1 MKNKT
6 TKRCAAN
13 PNRFAK
19 VAKIVCGEYH
29 ITEEAFMS
37 ERRFAE
43 IVNARFHYWHILY
56 YEYGMNHSQ
65 IAREFG
71 MTHGA
76 VINGLKKLE
85 NQFGKGDKIFKT
97 RNAAIRARLDD
108 IEVEV
113 LSAVD

>member
-1 MKNKT
+1 MKSAPK
-6 TKRCAAN
+6 KRKAQTS
-13 PNRFAK
+13 RFSK
-19 VAKIVCGEYH
+19 VVKIVCGEYH

-43 IVNARFHYWHILY
+43 VVSARFHYWHILH

-76 VINGLKKLE
+76 VINGLHRIEQQFQSGAKAFKARNICIKK
-85 NQFGKGDKIFKT
+85 
-97 RNAAIRARLDD
+97 RLDD
-108 IEVEV
+108 IDVEV